1 MTYSILINKKSR
13 KFITAQP
20 RNKQRHLL
28 EAIYKLPDV
37 GDIKPIVGKKDMY
50 RLRIGDYRVIYT
62 LQRNILTVAIINAG
76 NRGDVYDG
84 L

>member
-1 MTYSILINKKSR
+1 MTYNILINKKAR

-20 RNKQRHLL
+20 RNRQIHLL
-28 EAIYKLPDV
+28 EAIYKLPDI

-50 RLRIGDYRVIYT
+50 RLRFGDYRIIYT
-62 LQRNILTVAIINAG
+62 LQRNIPTVTVINAG
-76 NRGDVYDG
+76 NRGDIYDD